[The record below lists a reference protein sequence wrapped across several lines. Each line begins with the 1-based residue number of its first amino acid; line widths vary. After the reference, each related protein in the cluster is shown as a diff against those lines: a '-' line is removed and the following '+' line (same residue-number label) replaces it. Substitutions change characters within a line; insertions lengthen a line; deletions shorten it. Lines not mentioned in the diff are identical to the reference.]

1 MKLEWSTHDLI
12 SHCVQEEERLTNE
25 KKEHDLVAGK
35 VICDKKRKQY
45 DECLEAV
52 LGN

>member
-1 MKLEWSTHDLI
+1 VSDENSRVRLAELKTMI
-12 SHCVQEEERLTNE
+12 QRLTNE